1 MNENTIIEP
10 SVSHPSKNV
19 SDSTRRFIRAE
30 KIAPAFWTIAS
41 ILSLVVNLILLVVV
55 FVLAGQLFNIK
66 QIVNQQLI
74 GGLYKNFVLMD
85 QAHIRTTIPIK
96 TSVPAKFS
104 LPLKTQTQVTLTKD
118 TLIQGARVSLYGGVV
133 SINDAPTDIIL
144 PAGTILPVQLD
155 LSVPVDQQIPV
166 ELQVNVDIPLSQTD
180 LHAPFTGLQ
189 QVLNPYYSMLNGIP
203 NSWSEIMCDMP
214 ASDLCKTLF
223 P

>member
-1 MNENTIIEP
+1 MNENTNIEP

-19 SDSTRRFIRAE
+19 SDSIRRFIRT
-30 KIAPAFWTIAS
+30 KQFGPALWTTAS
-41 ILSLVVNLILLVVV
+41 ILSLVVNLILIVVV
-55 FVLAGQLFNIK
+55 IVLAGQLFNIK

-96 TSVPAKFS
+96 ASVPAKFN
-104 LPLKTQTQVTLTKD
+104 LPLKTQTNVTLTKD
-118 TLIQGARVSLYGGVV
+118 TLIQGAHVSLYGGVV
-133 SINDAPTDIIL
+133 SINNAPTDIIL

-189 QVLNPYYSMLNGIP
+189 QVLNPYYSMLNGMP
-203 NSWSEIMCDMP
+203 NSWSEILCDMP